1 MILAKERGS
10 ILYCTPSWEK
20 PVRWAMGWGVG
31 KLVDEE
37 EVWTQTDTDV
47 QKALERERER
57 ELSLRPF
64 IFFVFLGL
72 SGCKHQ
78 RLYGSCCCCCCFAGL
93 R

>member
-47 QKALERERER
+47 QKALERERAVLETIH
-57 ELSLRPF
+57 LF
-64 IFFVFLGL
+64 CVF
-72 SGCKHQ
+72 
-78 RLYGSCCCCCCFAGL
+78 RLVRL
-93 R
+93 